1 MAFES
6 LYSFVSWVGVAIASL
21 SKPERRVQKGMNVDI
36 GDARPGPKPLVPFF
50 ILWSGQAVSI
60 LGSRLAQFALIWW
73 LTVTSDSATVLA
85 TASFV
90 GLLPAVVL
98 GPIIGV
104 LVDRWNRKRILFLA
118 DSVVALTSLVLAA
131 LFFFGEVALWQ
142 VYLILFVR
150 AVGSGFHEPTMMA
163 STSLMVPEQHL
174 SRVQGMNQTLAGVSG
189 VAAAP
194 LGALLLAYLPLEAIL
209 AIDAATALFGVVPL
223 LFIVVPQPP
232 RPEVLGEGALRP
244 LQDFWRELSTGFH
257 FVRGWTGLFLLL
269 CLCVAINMLFTPAFA
284 LLPLFV
290 KNHFG
295 GGALQLGALEAAFG
309 AGMIAGGMLLSVWG
323 GFKRRIVTT
332 LVGIAVAGLSLALL
346 SAVPAT
352 LFPLALVSQAVLGGA
367 LPIINGP
374 LFAAL
379 QAVVPPDLQGRVFTL
394 VMSLASGAA
403 PLGLLLAGPTA
414 DLVGIRPLFLA
425 CGLLCLLISFI
436 GFRLPVI
443 LQLEEHRGASASLQT

>member
-1 MAFES
+1 MS
-6 LYSFVSWVGVAIASL
+6 TQS
-21 SKPERRVQKGMNVDI
+21 
-36 GDARPGPKPLVPFF
+36 RPLTSFF

-73 LTVTSDSATVLA
+73 LTVTSGSATVLA
-85 TASFV
+85 TASLV
-90 GLLPAVVL
+90 GLLPAVLL
-98 GPIIGV
+98 GPVIGV

-118 DSVVALTSLVLAA
+118 DSVVALASLVLAA

-142 VYLILFVR
+142 VYLVLFIR

-163 STSLMVPEQHL
+163 TTSLMVPEQYL

-194 LGALLLAYLPLEAIL
+194 IGAILLAYLPLEGIL
-209 AIDAATALFGVVPL
+209 AIDAATALFGVLPL
-223 LFIVVPQPP
+223 LFIAIPQPS
-232 RPEVLGEGALRP
+232 RPERLGESTLHP
-244 LQDFWRELSTGFH
+244 LKDFWQELRAGLR
-257 FVRGWTGLFLLL
+257 FVRGWRGLFLLL

-290 KNHFG
+290 TNHFG

-309 AGMIAGGMLLSVWG
+309 VGMIAGGVLLSVWG
-323 GFKRRIVTT
+323 GFQRRIVTT

-352 LFPLALVSQAVLGGA
+352 LFPLALVTQALLGGA

-394 VMSLASGAA
+394 VTSLASGAA
-403 PLGLLLAGPTA
+403 PLGLILAGPTA
-414 DLVGIRPLFLA
+414 DLVGVRPLFLA
-425 CGLLCLLISFI
+425 CGLVCLIISFA

-443 LQLEEHRGASASLQT
+443 LQLEERRGANFSL

>member
-1 MAFES
+1 
-6 LYSFVSWVGVAIASL
+6 
-21 SKPERRVQKGMNVDI
+21 MNVNVAND
-36 GDARPGPKPLVPFF
+36 RPVPKPLVPFF

-73 LTVTSDSATVLA
+73 LTVTSGSATVLA
-85 TASFV
+85 TASLV
-90 GLLPAVVL
+90 GLLPAVLL
-98 GPIIGV
+98 GPVIGV

-118 DSVVALTSLVLAA
+118 DSVVALASLVLAA

-142 VYLILFVR
+142 VYLVLFIR
-150 AVGSGFHEPTMMA
+150 AVGGGFHEPTMMA
-163 STSLMVPEQHL
+163 TTSLMVPEQYL

-194 LGALLLAYLPLEAIL
+194 IGAILLAYLPLEGIL
-209 AIDAATALFGVVPL
+209 AIDAATALFGILPL
-223 LFIVVPQPP
+223 LFIAIPQPP
-232 RPEVLGEGALRP
+232 RFERLGEGALRP
-244 LQDFWRELSTGFH
+244 LRDFWQELSTGLN
-257 FVRGWTGLFLLL
+257 FVRSWTGLFLLL

-295 GGALQLGALEAAFG
+295 GGALQLGALQAALG
-309 AGMIAGGMLLSVWG
+309 AGMIAGGVLLSVWG

-346 SAVPAT
+346 SAIPAT
-352 LFPLALVSQAVLGGA
+352 LFPLALVAQALLGGA

-394 VMSLASGAA
+394 VTSLASGAA
-403 PLGLLLAGPTA
+403 PLGLILAGPTA
-414 DLVGIRPLFLA
+414 DLVGVRPLFLA
-425 CGLLCLLISFI
+425 CGLVCLIISFA

-443 LQLEEHRGASASLQT
+443 LQLEERRGANSSL

>member
-1 MAFES
+1 MS
-6 LYSFVSWVGVAIASL
+6 TQS
-21 SKPERRVQKGMNVDI
+21 
-36 GDARPGPKPLVPFF
+36 RPLTSFF

-73 LTVTSDSATVLA
+73 LTVTSGSATVLA
-85 TASFV
+85 TASLV
-90 GLLPAVVL
+90 GLLPAVLL
-98 GPIIGV
+98 GPVIGV

-118 DSVVALTSLVLAA
+118 DSVVALASLVLAA

-142 VYLILFVR
+142 VYLVLFIR

-163 STSLMVPEQHL
+163 TTSLMVPEQYL
-174 SRVQGMNQTLAGVSG
+174 SRVQGMNQTLTGVSG

-194 LGALLLAYLPLEAIL
+194 LGAILLAYLPLEGIL
-209 AIDAATALFGVVPL
+209 AIDAATALFGVLPL
-223 LFIVVPQPP
+223 LFIAIP
-232 RPEVLGEGALRP
+232 RPSRPERLGESTLHP
-244 LQDFWRELSTGFH
+244 LEDFWQELRAGLR
-257 FVRGWTGLFLLL
+257 FVRGWRGLFLLL

-290 KNHFG
+290 TNHFG

-309 AGMIAGGMLLSVWG
+309 VGMIAGGVLLSVWG
-323 GFKRRIVTT
+323 GFQRRIVTT

-352 LFPLALVSQAVLGGA
+352 LFPLALVAQALLGGA

-394 VMSLASGAA
+394 VTSLASGAA
-403 PLGLLLAGPTA
+403 PLGLILAGPTA
-414 DLVGIRPLFLA
+414 DLVGVRPLFLA
-425 CGLLCLLISFI
+425 CGLVCLIISFA

-443 LQLEEHRGASASLQT
+443 LQLEERRGANFSL